1 MAGENSAIWRCTT
14 TSALEANQSTDNVI
28 AMNETPV
35 IATGGYVML
44 SDINWRISVPENERI
59 DGQVNEVQ
67 DMGLDGIDYIIT
79 TTFKNTDST
88 SSSHQLAKLRD
99 WISTDQTQN
108 DLFPKGNIGLRLDD
122 MPMFNVLPSSTY
134 GLVIAGIHPIR
145 DPVRGG
151 NVAGCAITLRFSG
164 AIAGVGT

>member
-14 TSALEANQSTDNVI
+14 TSALEASQTTDNVI
-28 AMNETPV
+28 AFNETPV
-35 IATGGYVML
+35 VGTGGYVHL
-44 SDINWRISVPENERI
+44 SDINWRISVPENERV

-67 DMGLDGIDYIIT
+67 DMGLDGIDYLLT

-108 DLFPKGNIGLRLDD
+108 NLFPKGNIGLRLDD
-122 MPMFNVLPSSTY
+122 LPMFGILPTSTV

-145 DPVRGG
+145 DPVRGK
-151 NVAGCAITLRFSG
+151 NVAGCVIALRFSG
-164 AIAGVGT
+164 DVTGVGT